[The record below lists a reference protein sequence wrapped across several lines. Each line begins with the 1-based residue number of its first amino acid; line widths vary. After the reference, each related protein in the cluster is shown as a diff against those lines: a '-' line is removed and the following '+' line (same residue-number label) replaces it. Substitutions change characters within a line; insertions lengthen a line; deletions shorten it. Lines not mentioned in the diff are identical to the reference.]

1 MLMKKSLL
9 IIILVF
15 IFGFTFVSETSAQNS
30 GFDNN
35 NPNDSTTINFY
46 ELQKLKL
53 YPNPVNDYLFIDYDI
68 LFVKEAKLK
77 IYNSIGAVIYSKN
90 LEEKQDNF
98 KISVSEYKNGLYFCS
113 LQIDGKLLKTRKI
126 LINHH

>member
-1 MLMKKSLL
+1 MKKSLL
-9 IIILVF
+9 IIISVF
-15 IFGFTFVSETSAQNS
+15 IFGFTFASENIDKNS
-30 GFDNN
+30 IFKSI
-35 NPNDSTTINFY
+35 NPKDSTTTNFF

-77 IYNSIGAVIYSKN
+77 IYNSIGAVVYSKN

-98 KISVSEYKNGLYFCS
+98 KIPVSEYKNGLYFCS

>member
-1 MLMKKSLL
+1 MKKSLL
-9 IIILVF
+9 IIISVF
-15 IFGFTFVSETSAQNS
+15 IFGFTFASENS
-30 GFDNN
+30 VKNLVFDNI
-35 NPNDSTTINFY
+35 NPKDSTTTNFF

-53 YPNPVNDYLFIDYDI
+53 YPNPANDYLFIDYDI

>member
-1 MLMKKSLL
+1 MKKSLL
-9 IIILVF
+9 IIISVF
-15 IFGFTFVSETSAQNS
+15 VFGLTFASENAAKNS
-30 GFDNN
+30 NFDSN
-35 NPNDSTTINFY
+35 NPNDSTATNFL

-77 IYNSIGAVIYSKN
+77 IYNSIGAVIYSKI

-98 KISVSEYKNGLYFCS
+98 KIPVSEYKNGLYFCS

-126 LINHH
+126 LINHP